1 MAYSHGI
8 NITEVT
14 SGSRPLT
21 TVATAVIGLVA
32 TAPAANADAFPL
44 NKAVLVTDAEAALGK
59 AGATGTL
66 PNVLRAISDQVRCPI
81 VVVRIADGANAA
93 EKTANAVGTTTAQG
107 QKTGMQALLAA
118 EAQLGV
124 KPRILG
130 APGLDSQAVAEA
142 LAIVA
147 GKLRGMAY
155 AAAVGGDVSAAIAY
169 RAAFSARELMLVY
182 PDFYA
187 ADAISGETAISY
199 GVARVLGLRARID
212 QEQGWHKTIS
222 NVAVAGVTGITK
234 DIQFDIQDPACEA
247 NLLNAAQI
255 CALVR
260 TSTGFRVWGSRTCAE
275 EPLFAFESSVRTA
288 QVIRDTI
295 AAGMLWAIDKPL
307 RPSLAK
313 DIVETINGTLRQMK
327 LAGQIIGGRAWYD
340 PQQNTPDTLAGGKL
354 VIPYDFTPV
363 PPLENLSLQQRITD
377 TYFADFAAGVAA

>member
-222 NVAVAGVTGITK
+222 NVSVAGVTGITK

-260 TSTGFRVWGSRTCAE
+260 TSAGFRVWGSRTCAE